1 MLILETYE
9 LKDVEQR
16 NTPAPPSRIE
26 QLDYEREEAMGKGAR
41 VKSDIFGEPQKKD
54 YNYMGESI
62 QWIVFTA
69 KLHYATFLAYLED
82 EIRKKEELKRKK
94 KEQEEVCIFPK
105 RLD

>member
-1 MLILETYE
+1 MLIFQTYE

-16 NTPAPPSRIE
+16 NTPSPPSRIE
-26 QLDYEREEAMGKGAR
+26 QLDYEREEATGKGAR

-62 QWIVFTA
+62 RSKTSLS
-69 KLHYATFLAYLED
+69 KFLAYLED

-105 RLD
+105 STD